1 MLITDDIYYGL
12 SKRIEAGE
20 FLVSSK
26 KDDGTESEEMPSLPE
41 PNNSDEA
48 DYHEKCQQ
56 TIDLYAKK
64 VEALYAQMASVN
76 LIVQEKEAT
85 DRVNS
90 LVKNFDFMLEQQ
102 YNKYKAEA
110 EQTILQLKNDLNQMK
125 SVAQDALQRNKELSQ
140 SYKNLEDVNRKLKV
154 KLDELEGE
162 QSNVS
167 PENFHQDL
175 MNGKSQSIKV
185 AKLLKELKEK
195 KNRID
200 QQQLEFENERK
211 KISDFAKEI
220 VHTEVK
226 RLSNIEL
233 IPDGKTGEVLHIEK
247 SLIERLVNQ
256 IFTKYLPQSES
267 LIGELRLDITGVI
280 TTREKAELDKIR
292 KKSDASTPAKVA
304 PNQVNISLG
313 GEQKNTLGALD
324 ATTKR
329 LVKMLS
335 TDVAKEDEQ

>member
-313 GEQKNTLGALD
+313 GEQKNTLGSLD